1 MRISDW
7 SSDVCSSDL
16 AGAGAAAGAVVAQAD
31 RAPPAAGRRGGLGP
45 AYRRA
50 RPGLTP
56 AQHRRRRMTI
66 PHLPRIRPM
75 ATLTDDLASPLQGA
89 PVQQVA
95 QQLGID
101 SSPASSAIA
110 AGLPLPF
117 DRKR

>member
-66 PHLPRIRPM
+66 PHLPRTRPM
-75 ATLTDDLASPLQGA
+75 ATLTDDLASQLQGA

-101 SSPASSAIA
+101 SSQASSAIELGRA
-110 AGLPLPF
+110 HV
-117 DRKR
+117 